1 MRNPSNDGSSFPD
14 ATGTIAA
21 MDQALPADRIR
32 EAAESRQTRLVELT
46 RALVAHRSENPKL
59 LAGEEAQDV
68 AAAAERTCQDLLE
81 RELAALGMEI
91 DRFDALP
98 GRPDLV
104 GTLRGVGGGRS
115 LILNGHID
123 VVPAGD
129 HGAWPHPP
137 FGGELEGGRLWGRGT
152 CDMKGGIA
160 CGVVALEL
168 LADLGVE
175 LKGDLIFQAVVDE
188 ETGGPGTRA
197 ALARGHVADAAIVL
211 EPTAGEI
218 VTVEGGLEWLRIV
231 VRGQTGHSAARYRS
245 IHAGGQG
252 SAVSAIEKALKLLAA
267 IGELE
272 RHWGNT
278 KVHPLMPRGITTI
291 NPGVIA
297 GGSGGGRDGMPNG
310 MLAYSNFSDYCAL
323 GLSLKY
329 LPNERGEEVKAEF
342 EQFVARFAET
352 DPWLREHPPEIEW
365 GVAGVSFRPS
375 EVASDHPLVETCA
388 GAFRQLVGEPRL
400 GGFEAVSD
408 LAWLAEAGVP
418 AVLYGPGNVA
428 QAHSSA
434 EYVDVSELVDVC
446 GVVALAV
453 AAWCGSR

>member
-1 MRNPSNDGSSFPD
+1 M
-14 ATGTIAA
+14 
-21 MDQALPADRIR
+21 LADRIR
-32 EAAESRQTRLVELT
+32 AAAAGSEHRLVELT
-46 RALVAHRSENPKL
+46 RELVGHRSENPKL
-59 LAGEEAQDV
+59 LAGEEAQAV
-68 AAAAERTCQDLLE
+68 GAAAERACQDVIE
-81 RELAALGMEI
+81 RRLGALGMQL

-98 GRPDLV
+98 GRPDVV
-104 GTLRGVGGGRS
+104 GTLRGAGGGRS
-115 LILNGHID
+115 LILNGHVD

-129 HGAWPHPP
+129 HEAWPRAP
-137 FGGELEGGRLWGRGT
+137 FGGELVDGRLWGRGA

-160 CGVVALEL
+160 CGIVALEL
-168 LADLGVE
+168 LVE
-175 LKGDLIFQAVVDE
+175 LRVELAGDLVFQSVVDE

-197 ALARGHVADAAIVL
+197 ALARGHVAEAAIVL

-218 VTVEGGLEWLRIV
+218 VTVEGGLEWLRVV
-231 VRGQTGHSAARYRS
+231 VRGRTGHSAARYRS
-245 IHAGGQG
+245 IHAGGRG

-278 KVHPLMPRGITTI
+278 KLHPLMPRGITTI

-297 GGSGGGRDGMPNG
+297 GGSGGGLDGLPNG

-329 LPNERGEEVKAEF
+329 LPDERGADVRAEF
-342 EQFVARFAET
+342 EQFVARFAQT

-365 GVAGVSFRPS
+365 GIAGVSFPPS

-388 GAFRQLVGEPRL
+388 DAYRALVGEPRL

-418 AVLYGPGNVA
+418 AVLYGPGDFA

-434 EYVDVSELVDVC
+434 EYVDVRELVDVC
-446 GVVALAV
+446 AVVAHSV
-453 AAWCGSR
+453 ASWCGVR